1 MSRNELVPWRIAGLY
16 FESCNCDA
24 ICPCRRIGGVLG
36 GRSTYGVCFG
46 ALSWLVEH
54 GSAGDV
60 QLHGLAAVLTYD
72 YDDDEPGSPWRLNLH
87 VDERGDERQREALAE
102 ILLGRLGGEHVLTL
116 PWIRKPSEL
125 LALRVSRIE
134 IEHDDRRHAVR
145 IGSSVAF
152 DAERPVETSELVS
165 CIVPGHHCPGTE
177 LYADEL
183 AVHDEPFEWQLSG
196 NCAFSSRFDYSS

>member
-1 MSRNELVPWRIAGLY
+1 VSGSELVPWRIAGMY

-24 ICPCRRIGGVLG
+24 ICPCRRISGVPG
-36 GRSTYGVCFG
+36 GRSTHGVCFG

-60 QLHGLAAVLTYD
+60 TLDGLAAVLTYD

-87 VDERGDERQREALAE
+87 VDERGDELQREALAG
-102 ILLGRLGGEHVLTL
+102 ILLGRLGGDHVLTL

-125 LALRVSRIE
+125 LALKVSRIE

-145 IGSSVAF
+145 VGSSVAF
-152 DAERPVETSELVS
+152 QAERPVETAERVS
-165 CIVPGHHCPGTE
+165 CIVPGHHLRGTE

-183 AVHDEPFEWQLSG
+183 AVHEEPFAWQLSG
-196 NCAFSSRFDYSS
+196 NCAFSTRFDYSS